1 METITRNVS
10 DLAGPERS
18 ALERVVGHPLR
29 ETQQIIL
36 NVLNLEMPKT
46 DTTEPKSVTG
56 PIPDY
61 WKVYEGLDDKR
72 IEELTTAINQRAN
85 LTRNFE

>member
-10 DLAGPERS
+10 DLAAPERS
-18 ALERVVGHPLR
+18 ALERVLGHPLR

-36 NVLNLEMPKT
+36 NVLNLEIPKPET
-46 DTTEPKSVTG
+46 AERMQLTG
-56 PIPDY
+56 PIPDC
-61 WKVYEGLDDKR
+61 WKVYEGLDDER
-72 IEELTTAINQRAN
+72 IEELTIAIKKRAN

>member
-10 DLAGPERS
+10 DLAAPERS

-36 NVLNLEMPKT
+36 NVLNLELAKAESA
-46 DTTEPKSVTG
+46 EPNPLTG

-85 LTRNFE
+85 LTRSFE

>member
-10 DLAGPERS
+10 DLAAPERS

-36 NVLNLEMPKT
+36 NVLNLELAKSEPA
-46 DTTEPKSVTG
+46 EPKPLIG
-56 PIPDY
+56 QIPNY